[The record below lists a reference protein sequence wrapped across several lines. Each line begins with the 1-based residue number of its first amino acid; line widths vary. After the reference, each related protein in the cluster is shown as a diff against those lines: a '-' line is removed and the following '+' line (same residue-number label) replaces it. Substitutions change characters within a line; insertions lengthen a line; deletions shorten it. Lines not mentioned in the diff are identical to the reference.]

1 LRWSERKQ
9 RLDKQVVVCLSAAA
23 WALIRAC
30 HPVPT
35 AAVTT
40 LTAALGVVL
49 DVTAAQLVLL
59 AIAVL
64 AGQLSVGWLND
75 YVDRHRDRAAGRTDK
90 PLAVGTVA
98 PVTVRRAA
106 VAAAVVCVLA
116 SLSLGV
122 LAGTAHLVAV
132 AGAWAYNLGIKRT
145 LWSWVPYAVGFGL
158 LPVVVWVVSPQPGIP
173 PWWMIAGSMLLGVGA
188 HSANVLPDLD
198 ADRVTG
204 VAGLPHRLPR
214 SVLHAA
220 TALVLLGSL
229 ILLTL
234 GPAQTPVAVEAALLS
249 AGTVLAAVAA
259 GVGES
264 RLPARAPLLAA
275 ASIAA
280 LAIVALLA
288 GSIR

>member
-1 LRWSERKQ
+1 MSG
-9 RLDKQVVVCLSAAA
+9 AA

-40 LTAALGVVL
+40 LTTALGVVL
-49 DVTAAQLVLL
+49 DVSAARLALL
-59 AIAVL
+59 ALAVL

-75 YVDRHRDRAAGRTDK
+75 YVDRQRDRAAGRTDK
-90 PLAVGTVA
+90 PLAVGTIA
-98 PVTVRRAA
+98 PVTVRWAT
-106 VAAAVVCVLA
+106 VAAAVVCVPA

-122 LAGTAHLVAV
+122 QAGTAHLVAV
-132 AGAWAYNLGIKRT
+132 AGAWAYNLGVKRT

-158 LPVVVWVVSPQPGIP
+158 LPVIVWVVSPQPGVP

-188 HSANVLPDLD
+188 HGANVLPDLD
-198 ADRVTG
+198 VDRVTG
-204 VAGLPHRLPR
+204 VAGLPHRVPR
-214 SVLHAA
+214 GVLRAA

-229 ILLTL
+229 TLLTL
-234 GPAQTPVAVEAALLS
+234 GPAQTPVAVEAVLLV

-280 LAIVALLA
+280 LAIAALLA
-288 GSIR
+288 GSVR

>member
-1 LRWSERKQ
+1 
-9 RLDKQVVVCLSAAA
+9 
-23 WALIRAC
+23 
-30 HPVPT
+30 
-35 AAVTT
+35 VTT
-40 LTAALGVVL
+40 LTTALGVVL
-49 DVTAAQLVLL
+49 GVRAAQLVLL

-98 PVTVRRAA
+98 PVTVRWATM
-106 VAAAVVCVLA
+106 AAAVVCVPA

-132 AGAWAYNLGIKRT
+132 AGAWAYNLGVKRT
-145 LWSWVPYAVGFGL
+145 LWSWVPYGVGFGL
-158 LPVVVWVVSPQPGIP
+158 LPVIVWVVSPQPGVP

-188 HSANVLPDLD
+188 HGANVLPDLD

-214 SVLHAA
+214 SVLRAA
-220 TALVLLGSL
+220 TAVVLLGSL
-229 ILLTL
+229 LLLTL
-234 GPAQTPVAVEAALLS
+234 GPARTPVAVEAALLS

-264 RLPARAPLLAA
+264 RLPARVPLLAA
-275 ASIAA
+275 ASMAA

>member
-1 LRWSERKQ
+1 MP
-9 RLDKQVVVCLSAAA
+9 AAL

-40 LTAALGVVL
+40 LTTALGVVL
-49 DVTAAQLVLL
+49 EVRTAQLVLL
-59 AIAVL
+59 ATAVL

-75 YVDRHRDRAAGRTDK
+75 YVDRQRDRAAGRTDK

-98 PVTVRRAA
+98 PVTVRRATA
-106 VAAAVVCVLA
+106 AAAAVCVPA

-122 LAGTAHLVAV
+122 PAGTAHLVAV
-132 AGAWAYNLGIKRT
+132 AGAWAYNLGVKRT
-145 LWSWVPYAVGFGL
+145 AWSWVPYAVGIGS
-158 LPVVVWVVSPQPGIP
+158 LPVIVWLVSPQPGVP
-173 PWWMIAGSMLLGVGA
+173 PWWMVAGAVLLGVGA
-188 HSANVLPDLD
+188 HGANVLPDLEV
-198 ADRVTG
+198 DRMTG

-214 SVLHAA
+214 SVLRAG

-229 ILLTL
+229 LLLTF
-234 GPAQTPVAVEAALLS
+234 GPTQTPVAVEAAVFS
-249 AGTVLAAVAA
+249 VGIVLAAVAA

-280 LAIVALLA
+280 LAIAALLA
-288 GSIR
+288 GSIG